1 MKSMRSNAVL
11 VAAIIAGVAVL
22 CALGTWQVKRLIWK
36 QQLLATIDQRI
47 ASDPKPLSE
56 IIAIAKD
63 GGGIEYMPVSV
74 TGQFLHDREQH
85 FFATHKGATG
95 WYIYTPL
102 QLADGSGVVF
112 VNRGFVPYEL
122 KEPATR
128 RQSHLDGEL
137 TVTGLARSAPSQKP
151 SFAVPNNDLAKNIFY
166 WKDLSNMSAQAGFK
180 IETPVAGL
188 FIDADDT
195 PNAGGLPVG
204 GVTHINLPN
213 NHLQYAI
220 TWFGLAGALAL
231 VGGFFLI
238 SRLRSRQDNPADE
251 R

>member
-1 MKSMRSNAVL
+1 MKSTRSNAVL

-56 IIAIAKD
+56 IIATAKD

-112 VNRGFVPYEL
+112 VNRGFVPYDRADP
-122 KEPATR
+122 KTR
-128 RQSHLDGEL
+128 PESLPEGEQAI
-137 TVTGLARSAPSQKP
+137 TGLARLPLDAKP
-151 SFAVPNNDLAKNIFY
+151 GFLVPENEPAKNEYY
-166 WKDLSNMSAQAGFK
+166 WKDLAAMTVAAGVEG
-180 IETPVAGL
+180 ETVVPLFVDAGPYS
-188 FIDADDT
+188 D
-195 PNAGGLPVG
+195 PSKLPIG
-204 GVTHINLPN
+204 GVTNIELPN
-213 NHLQYAI
+213 NHLQYAV
-220 TWFGLAGALAL
+220 TWYGLALAL
-231 VGGFFLI
+231 AAVSGVFLWR
-238 SRLRSRQDNPADE
+238 RLRSA
-251 R
+251 